1 MFQRTVPVIL
11 TDRALIV
18 DAHDTKNQNAFYS
31 MVFLIGIKNSFN
43 DQTTTRLVN
52 IRKALAEEEEVVLV
66 GTGDVVVVVLH
77 MPRLPSTTNRSPH

>member
-1 MFQRTVPVIL
+1 MFQRTIPVIP

-18 DAHDTKNQNAFYS
+18 DAQDTKNQNAFYS

-43 DQTTTRLVN
+43 DQTTTPLVN

-77 MPRLPSTTNRSPH
+77 MPRLPSTTSRSPH

>member
-1 MFQRTVPVIL
+1 MFQRTIPVIP

-18 DAHDTKNQNAFYS
+18 DAQDTKNQNAFYS
-31 MVFLIGIKNSFN
+31 TVFLIGIKNSFN

-77 MPRLPSTTNRSPH
+77 MPRLPSTTSRSPH